1 MEARAR
7 DFGVGAFLLAGIAA
21 VAVLS
26 ISVGGATYRGPGGL
40 EIAVTFD
47 QIGGLKSRAPVVI
60 SGVKVGQVASI
71 ALDGDLRA
79 RVVLDVDRTLQL
91 PTDSSATI
99 LTAGLLGDQYIEL
112 TPGGEDK
119 FLASGDEIQLK
130 QDAFVLERMIGRLI
144 QNLGGSEKEEK
155 E

>member
-21 VAVLS
+21 IAVLS

-40 EIAVTFD
+40 ELAVTFD
-47 QIGGLKSRAPVVI
+47 QIGGLKGRAPVVI

-79 RVVLDVDRTLQL
+79 HVVLDVDRDLKL
-91 PTDSSATI
+91 PADTSATI